1 VPTAPPTNT
10 AFRIRVLAEL
20 NGGAGGA
27 VVQQIYI
34 QIWDV
39 SHSLTCFYQ
48 YTGGGGGAS
57 VLPIGGTLSGPW
69 NDFHTTGP
77 VSVVDFGGP
86 ARFTTGGAGPWT
98 LNYLNMMGMPP
109 GTATSPNPLSLSTGF
124 TMGLGV
130 STTVGGMIPA
140 DPNPWPFSG
149 P

>member
-1 VPTAPPTNT
+1 
-10 AFRIRVLAEL
+10 VLAAL
-20 NGGAGGA
+20 GAGEVGT
-27 VVQQIYI
+27 VDRIYI

-39 SHSLTCFYQ
+39 SHSVTCFYE
-48 YTGGGGGAS
+48 YTGGGIGAS

-69 NDFHTTGP
+69 NDFRTTGP
-77 VSVVDFGGP
+77 VAVVEFGGP
-86 ARFTTGGAGPWT
+86 ARFTTAGAGPWT
-98 LNYLNMMGMPP
+98 VNYLNMMGMPR

-124 TMGLGV
+124 TMGLGA